1 MRVIMDG
8 VINMNI
14 LYLRALK
21 AINYEIVNGETLEQQ
36 LKTAFMDFVCDGCW
50 ADLDYNDDLSDI
62 TLDDM
67 ARALLKVA

>member
-1 MRVIMDG
+1 
-8 VINMNI
+8 MNI

-21 AINYEIVNGETLEQQ
+21 AINYEIVNNETLEQQ
-36 LKTAFMDFVCDGCW
+36 LQSAFMDFISSGVWENLNYD
-50 ADLDYNDDLSDI
+50 DDLSDI